1 MRVAVVALSAMVV
14 SLAFAGAA
22 DAALVPNLRAGERVS
37 GLRGIVKQE
46 PTTPVCQDDP
56 CEEPARGLIL
66 QFMRAGKVIAEAKTT
81 QAGRYVVYLAA
92 GSYAVRTRKRSVGS
106 LLTPRIV
113 RVPQGHIARVDFH
126 LDTGIQ

>member
-1 MRVAVVALSAMVV
+1 
-14 SLAFAGAA
+14 
-22 DAALVPNLRAGERVS
+22 
-37 GLRGIVKQE
+37 VKQE
-46 PTTPVCQDDP
+46 PTRPVCQDDP
-56 CEEPARGLIL
+56 CEEPARGVIL
-66 QFMRAGKVIAEAKTT
+66 QFIRAGKVIAEAKTT
-81 QAGRYVVYLAA
+81 QAGRYAVYLAA